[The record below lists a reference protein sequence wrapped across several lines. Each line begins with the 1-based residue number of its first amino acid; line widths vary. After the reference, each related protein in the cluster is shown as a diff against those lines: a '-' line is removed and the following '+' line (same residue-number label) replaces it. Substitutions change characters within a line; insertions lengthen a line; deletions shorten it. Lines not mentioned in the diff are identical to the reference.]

1 MTEPEKSWASMW
13 EYFDVKT
20 SEPYSEVLAGRR
32 MPGAEW
38 ITGAELNYAEHVLR
52 NTSPESPA
60 IMHRSEARLRD
71 SVAARRPSG
80 SSCTDLRIV
89 DLETAARREP
99 TP

>member
-38 ITGAELNYAEHVLR
+38 ITGAELIYAEHVLR

-71 SVAARRPSG
+71 SVAALAAGLKAIGWRLTFPTGWRP
-80 SSCTDLRIV
+80 
-89 DLETAARREP
+89 
-99 TP
+99 